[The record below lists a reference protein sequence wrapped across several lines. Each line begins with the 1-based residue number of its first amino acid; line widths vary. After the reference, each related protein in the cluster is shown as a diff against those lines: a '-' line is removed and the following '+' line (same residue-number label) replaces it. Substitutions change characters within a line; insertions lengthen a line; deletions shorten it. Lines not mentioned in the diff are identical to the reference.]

1 MQRDFHCLISQPA
14 DAASDVTTG
23 LSHSENSGMREEHE
37 GQAGSDECSSVAP
50 KWPLPP
56 VPQNYEKITVT
67 SQFLEEDLVPVNIL
81 GVGETDSGSEEE
93 EEEKEQSSPHGR
105 PTCEASPREDPKVV
119 LRSLDEK
126 IAKYKRFL
134 DKAKAR
140 RFSAIR

>member
-1 MQRDFHCLISQPA
+1 
-14 DAASDVTTG
+14 
-23 LSHSENSGMREEHE
+23 MREECE
-37 GQAGSDECSSVAP
+37 GQAGSDGCASVAP
-50 KWPLPP
+50 KRPLPQ

-81 GVGETDSGSEEE
+81 GISETDSGSEEE
-93 EEEKEQSSPHGR
+93 EEEEEQSSPQGK
-105 PTCEASPREDPKVV
+105 PTCEASPREGPKIV

-134 DKAKAR
+134 EKAKAR